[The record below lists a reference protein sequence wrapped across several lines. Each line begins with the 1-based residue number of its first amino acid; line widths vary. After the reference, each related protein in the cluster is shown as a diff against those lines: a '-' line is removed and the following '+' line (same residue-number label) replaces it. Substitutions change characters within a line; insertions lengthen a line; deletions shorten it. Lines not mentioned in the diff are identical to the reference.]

1 MGQLDGRVAV
11 ITGGASGIGEGTVR
25 KFVDEGARV
34 VIADVH
40 EPRGQALAEELGAAV
55 SQFVRTDVTSEREVA
70 NAVQSAVQKWGRLD
84 TIYNNAGFGGVSG
97 PIEETDMDGYQ
108 RTMDVLLRGPIL
120 GMKHAVPVMKAQ
132 GSGSIISTASVA
144 GLTTGMGPHVYSAA
158 KAAVVHL
165 THSVARELAPFGI
178 RVNCVCPGAIATRI
192 FGSDLSDAQRDAL
205 LARLPE
211 VFADAQ
217 PLKHS
222 GMPEDIASAV
232 AWLASDASAFVT
244 GHALVVDG
252 GLTLHPGVYAPGL
265 GGQLAGLRDAVQ
277 RDVR

>member
-1 MGQLDGRVAV
+1 MGLLDGRVAV
-11 ITGGASGIGEGTVR
+11 ITGGASGIGEGTAR

-55 SQFVRTDVTSEREVA
+55 SQFVHTDVTSEAEVA
-70 NAVQSAVQKWGRLD
+70 RAVRGAIDRWGRLD
-84 TIYNNAGFGGVSG
+84 AIFNNAGFGGVGG
-97 PIEETDMDGYQ
+97 PIEGTDVDGYA
-108 RTMDVLLRGPIL
+108 RTMDVLVKGPLL

-158 KAAVVHL
+158 KAAVIQL
-165 THSVARELAPFGI
+165 TRSVAREVAPFGI

-192 FGSDLSDAQRDAL
+192 FGADLSDAQRDAL
-205 LARLPE
+205 LVALPE

-217 PLKHS
+217 PLKHA
-222 GMPEDIASAV
+222 GMPADIANAV
-232 AWLASDASAFVT
+232 AWLASDAAAFVT

-252 GLTLHPGVYAPGL
+252 GLTLHPGAYAPGL
-265 GGQLAGLRDAVQ
+265 GGQLAGLREAVQ
-277 RDVR
+277 RDVT